1 MSSSSNHPASHSKL
15 RNYVTL
21 ASIPATA
28 TVGGLL
34 PFGPNAFGDDFDA
47 TSFQEST
54 LRVLLVGSGVTHTAY
69 ADALNW
75 SEFSLADTR
84 VDVDLNGAYYEVGG
98 VAQGGMFSFSDI
110 YFAVG
115 VEALKAKSSAH
126 QEYAKSIWW
135 SFDGSEISEVKWFLG
150 SGESRLVSA
159 DATGAVATQSSHFAF
174 EGGTYNGLKVGYDF
188 APDGYIGFS
197 MTTTSGTE
205 INGFVDYEYEN
216 LDYGYELIMKSWAY
230 NIDESVTMPGTT
242 PVPGLGGL
250 AALACGAAGV
260 RRRRHRS
267 T

>member
-1 MSSSSNHPASHSKL
+1 M
-15 RNYVTL
+15 
-21 ASIPATA
+21 I
-28 TVGGLL
+28 
-34 PFGPNAFGDDFDA
+34 
-47 TSFQEST
+47 
-54 LRVLLVGSGVTHTAY
+54 
-69 ADALNW
+69 
-75 SEFSLADTR
+75 TR
-84 VDVDLNGAYYEVGG
+84 VDVNTNGVYYGAVAS
-98 VAQGGMFSFSDI
+98 AQGGMFSFNDI
-110 YFAVG
+110 DFNVG
-115 VEALKAKSSAH
+115 IDALKAKTNTSADLDFG
-126 QEYAKSIWW
+126 KSIWW
-135 SFDGSEISEVKWFLG
+135 SFDGVGISEVKWFTG
-150 SGESRLVSA
+150 NAESRLVSA
-159 DATGAVATQSSHFAF
+159 DATGAMATQSSNFVF